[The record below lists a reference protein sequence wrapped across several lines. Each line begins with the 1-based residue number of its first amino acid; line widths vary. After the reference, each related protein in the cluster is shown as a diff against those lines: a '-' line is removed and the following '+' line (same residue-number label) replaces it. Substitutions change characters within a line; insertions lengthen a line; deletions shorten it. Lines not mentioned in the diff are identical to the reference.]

1 MGPLSFWIVWFAV
14 LTDLSQADF
23 VTQSISSDL
32 RPEEGTVTL
41 SCTYDT
47 PQTGYV
53 LNWYREHADR
63 DLEFVVS
70 RSTYGN
76 QDKADFT
83 EDRFSVEFQIS
94 EKYTSLTITG
104 LQMSDAAVYY
114 CAFRDY
120 TYGHKDTASGAQSE
134 VILSQPE
141 TETGIPGQSLK
152 LTCKTNGFDLRSNY
166 MYWYRQSPGNG
177 LQLLVYYYNKDLKY
191 FNPEFEQRVTAS
203 KDLANNI
210 FTLEIRPLRISDSA
224 TYYSAS
230 STVRQI
236 K

>member
-1 MGPLSFWIVWFAV
+1 M
-14 LTDLSQADF
+14 
-23 VTQSISSDL
+23 
-32 RPEEGTVTL
+32 
-41 SCTYDT
+41 
-47 PQTGYV
+47 TGYA
-53 LNWYREHADR
+53 LNWYRQHADR
-63 DLEFVVS
+63 ELEFVVS

-76 QDKADFT
+76 QDKADFA
-83 EDRFSVEFQIS
+83 EDRFSVELQLS

-104 LQMSDAAVYY
+104 LQLSDAAVYY
-114 CAFRDY
+114 CAYGDY
-120 TYGHKDTASGAQSE
+120 TVMSNRLKPEQKLSLQDRRVRCAQSE

-152 LTCKTNGFDLRSNY
+152 LTCKTNGFELSSYY
-166 MYWYRQSPGNG
+166 MYWYRQRPGTG

-224 TYYSAS
+224 AYYSAS